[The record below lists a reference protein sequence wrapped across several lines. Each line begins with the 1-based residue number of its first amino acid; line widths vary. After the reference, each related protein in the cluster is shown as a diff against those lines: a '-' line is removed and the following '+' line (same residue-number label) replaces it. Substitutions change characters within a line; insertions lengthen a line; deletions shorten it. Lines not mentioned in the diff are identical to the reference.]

1 MHAYLKPLIDP
12 THSSSSRV
20 SKKPLMQERLN
31 NSDFNSHSTLI
42 DHQREEGGGARI
54 CIGQI
59 HYAKNF
65 TL

>member
-12 THSSSSRV
+12 THSICGSIRV
-20 SKKPLMQERLN
+20 SKKPLMQQLN

-42 DHQREEGGGARI
+42 DHQRGGGARI

-59 HYAKNF
+59 HYAKNV